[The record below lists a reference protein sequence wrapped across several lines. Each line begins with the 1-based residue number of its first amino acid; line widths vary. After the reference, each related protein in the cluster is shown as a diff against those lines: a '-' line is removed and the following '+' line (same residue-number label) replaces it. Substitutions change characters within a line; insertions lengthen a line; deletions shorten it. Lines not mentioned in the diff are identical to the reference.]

1 MWIALYDYM
10 KMYEW
15 LLGVEKDTYLSI
27 MYFLLCLDYEESHN
41 VLNEMMKPMLVN
53 AYSLSDDNLSVIAYM
68 LIK

>member
-1 MWIALYDYM
+1 M